1 MPCKQCT
8 VNVPICL
15 LELALPHRI
24 NLTYRSWLDKL
35 GIIDCHN
42 FRPYIGLSHQAV
54 LRMKSMVNHLYAL
67 EKILD
72 KDMSYIKQT
81 LNEDFVSVQE
91 YDVVSRE
98 EFLQK
103 MEEWFQE
110 PTLDLRNANL
120 ITLTDNKDI

>member
-1 MPCKQCT
+1 
-8 VNVPICL
+8 
-15 LELALPHRI
+15 
-24 NLTYRSWLDKL
+24 
-35 GIIDCHN
+35 
-42 FRPYIGLSHQAV
+42 
-54 LRMKSMVNHLYAL
+54 
-67 EKILD
+67 
-72 KDMSYIKQT
+72 MSYIKQS

-91 YDVVSRE
+91 YDMVSRE